1 MPLAGDERRLR
12 DSGEREDRRRVSVKT
27 TCPPRPPLLPR
38 PLTDKSTGSIWI
50 GGHSACFC
58 PNPNE
63 TTKLCRSNCRRV
75 CVLVSNRWLFIN
87 KEDQIPRKMP
97 CLFCSWLVSRKT
109 AREKKE
115 KKKKKS
121 GIRNNGPV
129 RPSFE
134 GPADT
139 ILNLVLNYRRCD
151 G

>member
-58 PNPNE
+58 SNPNE

-109 AREKKE
+109 ARENKE
-115 KKKKKS
+115 KKKKKE
-121 GIRNNGPV
+121 RNPQQWT
-129 RPSFE
+129 R
-134 GPADT
+134 AT
-139 ILNLVLNYRRCD
+139 
-151 G
+151 